1 MLPWFNPGPEVTGG
15 DAQALLDAAPYPGD
29 TNLPFGY
36 EFAEQLL
43 LSTPQSGQGAWWFD
57 GLPQRVVTIQQLRTA
72 PEIGHLTAERP
83 RGEQAFALFDR
94 LPEHTVMAMTITVK
108 AQHEVRNQ
116 IANVKRAAVGDSA
129 EAAMTRE
136 DADAAERQM
145 ASGNK
150 LYPVDLAFYL
160 RGNDLKDLHARINR
174 LSARLLPNGLQ
185 PIELTSD
192 LLAQDSYMKYLP
204 MAYDPALDKRRRRSR
219 LLFSQHIANLLPV
232 YGRSRVTGHPG
243 LTFFNRGAEPLV
255 FDPLHAEDRKKNAH
269 M

>member
-1 MLPWFNPGPEVTGG
+1 MT
-15 DAQALLDAAPYPGD
+15 
-29 TNLPFGY
+29 
-36 EFAEQLL
+36 
-43 LSTPQSGQGAWWFD
+43 
-57 GLPQRVVTIQQLRTA
+57 
-72 PEIGHLTAERP
+72 
-83 RGEQAFALFDR
+83 
-94 LPEHTVMAMTITVK
+94 MTITVK
-108 AQHEVRNQ
+108 AQHAVRNHA
-116 IANVKRAAVGDSA
+116 ANVKRAAVGDSA

-160 RGNDLKDLHARINR
+160 CGNDLKDLHARINR

-185 PIELTSD
+185 PIEMSSD
-192 LLAQDSYMKYLP
+192 LLAQDSYIKYLP

-232 YGRSRVTGHPG
+232 YGRSRGTGHPG

-255 FDPLHAEDRKKNAH
+255 FDPLHREDRKKNAH
-269 M
+269 ALILGPTGAGKSALLVYLLQQMLAAYRPRVFIIEVGGSFDLFAEHLKRHEVSVHRVTLNANTDVSLPPFADALKLRACH